1 MSIICYRGPNLQW
14 YWSVA
19 ISFVWDIRCLGQ
31 ICLHCSDSCLGR
43 VLDVIG
49 ADDVVGVRQGVWA
62 GDLGKTTTTSLMVFI
77 RQQWLS
83 TLQGSYSDWT
93 FDVFADSCSHKI
105 SCHLGSQW
113 PWVLTRVMIFADY
126 WLEPIMIIRAREHG
140 NEVTARLRSQIS
152 PHHPVP
158 TTQQLQQ
165 HFKNW
170 SAC

>member
-19 ISFVWDIRCLGQ
+19 ISLVWDIRCLGQ
-31 ICLHCSDSCLGR
+31 ICLHCSDSCLSR
-43 VLDVIG
+43 VSDVIG
-49 ADDVVGVRQGVWA
+49 ADDVGVRQGAWSKQQQHPSWSL
-62 GDLGKTTTTSLMVFI
+62 LGS
-77 RQQWLS
+77 S
-83 TLQGSYSDWT
+83 GSVHCRDPILIGLLT
-93 FDVFADSCSHKI
+93 CLLNLVLKE
-105 SCHLGSQW
+105 SCHRGSKW
-113 PWVLTRVMIFADY
+113 PWVPRVTRVMIFADY
-126 WLEPIMIIRAREHG
+126 WLEPIMIIRARGHG